1 LNDLLYHPV
10 AVLFVRRDSAYK
22 KMPGCICFDQDTDA
36 RMFDG
41 KIPVVAHPPC
51 RSWGILAHFA
61 KPYPGERELA
71 LWAVEQ
77 VRKWGGVLEH
87 PSGSRLWREAKL
99 PAGLHPDKWGGYTI
113 EIDQYHFGHVAHKPT
128 KLYIVGRPLHK
139 LPPMPKTRTGRATR
153 SIAGNVTGTK
163 RCTDRQR
170 EYTPKPL
177 REWLTELARG
187 CNGWSSWPA

>member
-1 LNDLLYHPV
+1 MNDLLYHPV
-10 AVLFVRRDSAYK
+10 AVLFVRRDSDYK
-22 KMPGCICFDQDTDA
+22 KMPGCLTFDADRDA
-36 RMFDG
+36 RTFTG
-41 KIPVVAHPPC
+41 GLPVVAHPPC

-71 LWAVEQ
+71 LWAARQ
-77 VRKWGGVLEH
+77 VQKNGGVLEH

-99 PAGLHPDKWGGYTI
+99 AAGLHPDKHGGYTI

-128 KLYIVGRPLHK
+128 KLYIVGCPVHK

-153 SIAGNVTGTK
+153 SIAGNVAGTK

-170 EYTPKPL
+170 EYTPKAL
-177 REWLTELARG
+177 REWLVAVARR
-187 CNGWSSWPA
+187 CNGSDSWPA